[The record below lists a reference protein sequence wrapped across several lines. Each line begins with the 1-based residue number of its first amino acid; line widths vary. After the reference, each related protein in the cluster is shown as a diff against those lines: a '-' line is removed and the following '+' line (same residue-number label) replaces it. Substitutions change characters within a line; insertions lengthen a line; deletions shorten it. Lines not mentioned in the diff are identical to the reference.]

1 MSNTPNEHMLIIVAK
16 LLKIVDSNGLMWTLL
31 NRSSVKMP
39 IIRRL
44 LYEII
49 NDNGYQITKTYKIE
63 KINNQK

>member
-1 MSNTPNEHMLIIVAK
+1 MSNTPNEHMLTIVAK
-16 LLKIVDSNGLMWTLL
+16 LLKVVDDNALMWTLL

-44 LYEII
+44 LHEII

-63 KINNQK
+63 KIHKQK